1 MKMRIETGWD
11 IHRLAK
17 GRKLLVDYLEISF
30 YYELIGH
37 SDSDVLVH
45 SIADLLFYSLGLH
58 DIGQ

>member
-45 SIADLLFYSLGLH
+45 SIADLLFYSLG
-58 DIGQ
+58 